1 MSKIETTINIKI
13 TPNTIE
19 RAKKIRLMIFDVD
32 GVLTDGRLF
41 FGDDGQEYK
50 AFHSKDG
57 LGMKMLMNSGVEIAI
72 ITARKSELV
81 KHRMDNLGIH
91 RLYQGQ
97 SNKVP
102 ALLDIATEM
111 KLSLEEIAYIGDDII
126 DLPVMVRVGLAIA
139 VADSHNSLFKHAHGV
154 TENKGGCGAARE
166 ACDMIMEAQN
176 TLQPFIDKSIDTGS
190 NIAN

>member
-139 VADSHNSLFKHAHGV
+139 VADSHNSLFKHAHWV